1 MSIRD
6 YPLNFLGGDTWEQDI
21 DGDFFRITEAAGP
34 VFVSLDSGPF
44 GKREVGQAQRTK
56 YGQLRIKSII
66 AQTVRI
72 SAGSGDLTDN
82 RQDVTVNVETGLD
95 PGNNLLNA
103 GDVTILAGVSGI
115 VAAGNANRK
124 GIIIQASYTNDPE
137 IVARI
142 GNAAVNAISG
152 IELAAGVGLPEIETT
167 AAIYCFNPGATPIK
181 VCYVENEKL

>member
-6 YPLNFLGGDTWEQDI
+6 YPLNFLGNDTWEQDI
-21 DGDFFRITEAAGP
+21 DGDFFRITEADGP

-44 GKREVGQAQRTK
+44 VKREVGQAQRTQ
-56 YGQLRIKSII
+56 YNQLRIKSTI

-72 SAGSGDLTDN
+72 SAGTGELTDN
-82 RQDVTVNVETGLD
+82 RQDVTVNVSTGLD

-103 GDVTILAGVSGI
+103 GDVTIPAGASAI
-115 VAAGNANRK
+115 VAAGNAKRK
-124 GIIIQASYTNDPE
+124 GIIIQASYTNDPA
-137 IVARI
+137 IVARV
-142 GNAAVNAISG
+142 GNAAVNAGSG

-167 AAIYCFNPGATPIK
+167 AAVYCFNPGTTAIK